1 MNSFWLGFPGSWPL
15 FPVVPRG
22 LPPRPLLSRRCRSLR
37 RVPVSPCLSR
47 GMKTLLGLLNN
58 KLKWSGSECPY
69 QRPVMPRHLLLG
81 RGPAVPAPPVRGPAP
96 LRSTPGPTS
105 LLGPAALPIGPTTAG
120 PMPVLPP
127 PSSSQ
132 NLKNTSS
139 LPPHTHTHALSRIFS
154 GATPPFIPM
163 ALASSANVA
172 APPQLPQDPRKILQG
187 PTPEMVRSW
196 KAEWFKD
203 IKLYWQQLQG
213 DAPPQSTEG
222 PAVSQGNMGPDA
234 LRQLSPSAHGLSI
247 SPVQNELAVILA
259 DTVAPARGPLLIAT
273 GPGTADLLR
282 HRTPPPRRD
291 TGHPLPNALAETDTR
306 GPMTVAHL
314 KAGSVLKALTNLGP
328 LALQVTGVVITLTL
342 LHLSAGIGVAR
353 LPLVGPTGPARL
365 RGLLG
370 APLHRLCGG
379 HHLIDVGLDIPHRT
393 VTHRLRPVLEGLIIV
408 YHPLFL
414 GRLHPKGPE
423 PRVSLRPVTSPG
435 LSAGNVTHIPMIRIF
450 VSCVCGRTTMNIILL
465 VLIHVVPL
473 NQDNHHPWMN
483 LLSLRQRSKN
493 FSMIWSRRQHY
504 RTTPTQSRI
513 VSPITN

>member
-1 MNSFWLGFPGSWPL
+1 
-15 FPVVPRG
+15 
-22 LPPRPLLSRRCRSLR
+22 
-37 RVPVSPCLSR
+37 
-47 GMKTLLGLLNN
+47 
-58 KLKWSGSECPY
+58 
-69 QRPVMPRHLLLG
+69 
-81 RGPAVPAPPVRGPAP
+81 
-96 LRSTPGPTS
+96 
-105 LLGPAALPIGPTTAG
+105 
-120 PMPVLPP
+120 
-127 PSSSQ
+127 
-132 NLKNTSS
+132 
-139 LPPHTHTHALSRIFS
+139 
-154 GATPPFIPM
+154 M

-172 APPQLPQDPRKILQG
+172 APPQLPQDAGNILQG

-196 KAEWFKD
+196 KAEWFED
-203 IKLYWQQLQG
+203 MKLYWQQLQG

-222 PAVSQGNMGPDA
+222 PAVSQGNMDPDT
-234 LRQLSPSAHGLSI
+234 LRQLSPSDDREASRAQHKS
-247 SPVQNELAVILA
+247 
-259 DTVAPARGPLLIAT
+259 GPKRAGSDSRRHSSSRERSSVDRYRT
-273 GPGTADLLR
+273 RDRRR

-291 TGHPLPNALAETDTR
+291 TGHPLPNALAETDAR
-306 GPMTVAHL
+306 GPMTVSHL
-314 KAGSVLKALTNLGP
+314 KAGSVLNALADLGP

-353 LPLVGPTGPARL
+353 LPLVSPTGPARL

-370 APLHRLCGG
+370 APLRRLRGG
-379 HHLIDVGLDIPHRT
+379 HHLIDDGLDIPHRT

-408 YHPLFL
+408 YHPLLL

-423 PRVSLRPVTSPG
+423 PRVSLSPVTSPG
-435 LSAGNVTHIPMIRIF
+435 LSAGNVAHIPMIRIF